1 LKMGL
6 LPFEKFERE
15 ILVKQDAET
24 SNSYGCYPLERPIGI
39 LLNFG
44 IINLDKPAGPTSHQ
58 IADYVKKIL
67 YIKKTG
73 HSGSLDPNVT
83 GVLPIAIGRA
93 TRVVQT
99 LLKAGKEYVCIMHLH
114 SDIEEEKI
122 RSKVSEFTGKISQL
136 PPVKSAVR
144 RKIREREIY
153 YFEILEIKGRD
164 VLFKVG
170 CEAGTY
176 IRKLVHDFG
185 LSLGTRA
192 HMAELVRTKVGP
204 FSDSD
209 WVTLHDLKDAYEF
222 WKEDKEEVMLR
233 KVIRPVEDAVAHLPC
248 VWVLDTTVDSIA
260 HGADLHV
267 PGIAKLHSGI
277 EVGDV
282 VAVMT
287 LKNELVC
294 LGKAAMN
301 SQNMLLQDNGL
312 AVSSHKVF
320 MERGV
325 YPRFKK
331 QS

>member
-1 LKMGL
+1 MGL

-24 SNSYGCYPLERPIGI
+24 SSDYGCDPLKRSVELI
-39 LLNFG
+39 LNFG
-44 IINLDKPAGPTSHQ
+44 VINLNKPAGPTSHQ
-58 IADYVKKIL
+58 VSDYVKKIL
-67 YIKKTG
+67 HVKKAG

-83 GVLPIAIGRA
+83 GVLPVAIGRA

-114 SDIEEEKI
+114 DDVSEDAI
-122 RSKVSEFTGKISQL
+122 RNKVSEFTGRISQL
-136 PPVKSAVR
+136 PPVKSAVKR
-144 RKIREREIY
+144 RLREREIY
-153 YFEILEIKGRD
+153 YFEILEVDGRD

-204 FSDSD
+204 FNDSD

-222 WKEDKEEVMLR
+222 WIENRNEDMLR
-233 KVIRPVEDAVAHLPC
+233 KVIRPVEDAVAHLPR

-277 EVGDV
+277 EVGNM

-301 SQNMLLQDNGL
+301 SQNMLLQDRGL

-320 MERGV
+320 MERGI